1 MEVTAD
7 LVRLAVFKVIATG
20 AAVILMQ
27 SAVPPAQSG
36 AVQTDT
42 DVTYEERSVKER
54 GWMRSSNPPKLNLE
68 EKIRNFHNSSNIF
81 IRTVMKVANF
91 LAFFY
96 LFD

>member
-1 MEVTAD
+1 MEVIAD

-42 DVTYEERSVKER
+42 GT
-54 GWMRSSNPPKLNLE
+54 NPLFPC
-68 EKIRNFHNSSNIF
+68 F
-81 IRTVMKVANF
+81 IS
-91 LAFFY
+91 
-96 LFD
+96 